1 LHTFDDILRAYQRQV
16 QLPWQSDLPPAG
28 RVWIVWY
35 DKSMQRR
42 FKARLGEFEHAT
54 ILAGHGWRQLDLA
67 PSFGQWIVAHEL
79 FAPLLMQPREL
90 RGLLPEYEDAPER
103 NPSDQKRTCTSEK
116 WNSSSAR
123 RIGSAWCSWKTFA
136 VSALDTPWAARN
148 RGLMVAQARHAVASL
163 GTSTSGA
170 IPRPTATPTSAS
182 CSGVKE
188 APQGGLTAELLIS
201 FSPGTP
207 SRGAK

>member
-67 PSFGQWIVAHEL
+67 PSFGQWIAVHEL
-79 FAPLLMQPREL
+79 FAPLLMQPKEV
-90 RGLLPEYEDAPER
+90 RGLLPEYDDHLAKEVEEELVRAQMCWR
-103 NPSDQKRTCTSEK
+103 WMAAALC
-116 WNSSSAR
+116 
-123 RIGSAWCSWKTFA
+123 SAWRASQLYSVGGRSNSGPHADWVPRK
-136 VSALDTPWAARN
+136 
-148 RGLMVAQARHAVASL
+148 AQWQRLPSL
-163 GTSTSGA
+163 RCTRRMEL
-170 IPRPTATPTSAS
+170 PRRTDPT
-182 CSGVKE
+182 G
-188 APQGGLTAELLIS
+188 
-201 FSPGTP
+201 
-207 SRGAK
+207 